1 MRRWG
6 RTKKCRV
13 GFIGLGHVSQAC
25 HLPGYEGVENVE
37 VVAGAELRED
47 VLRRVSSEWGFRGY
61 TSYEEMMRR
70 EDLDIAC
77 VTVGPRFSR
86 EVTERA
92 AEHGVN
98 VLVEKPMAL
107 TLEDA
112 RSMIAKCEREGV
124 KLCYGETYRFLPAC
138 RRAKEMID
146 EGALGDLL
154 LLMEKVIG
162 GRGPEHFRFY
172 HIYPDGAPGSGGMGL
187 IDHGIHLV
195 DVFRWFAGSPVE
207 WVFGRGNRV
216 GRPPGT
222 EFLTMKFKSG
232 AIGQLVYNEATYPSD
247 MPHEGIFSWGS
258 YWAQGKPGW
267 DPHPRDFRVHGTKG
281 ALRIFPYANKMFLF
295 AEGRQ
300 EQVRLPDSPHPHH
313 FGLQI
318 ESFARSVLN
327 DEEPEVTGVDGLKAL
342 QIILAA
348 YESYENQKIVKI
360 KPVI

>member
-1 MRRWG
+1 MME
-6 RTKKCRV
+6 KCKV
-13 GFIGLGHVSQAC
+13 GFVGLGHVAQAC
-25 HLPGYEGVENVE
+25 HLPGYKFVENVA

-47 VLRRVSSEWGFRGY
+47 VLRTVSAEWGFRGY
-61 TSYEEMMRR
+61 TSYEEMLKR
-70 EDLDIAC
+70 ESLDIVC
-77 VTVGPRFSR
+77 VTAGPRFSPEITMR
-86 EVTERA
+86 V

-107 TLEDA
+107 TLDEA

-154 LLMEKVIG
+154 LLLETVIG
-162 GRGPEHFRFY
+162 GRGLEHFRFY
-172 HIYPDGAPGSGGMGL
+172 PIYPAGAPGSGGMGL

-195 DVFRWFAGSPVE
+195 DVFRWLAESPVE

-216 GRPPGT
+216 GRSPDT
-222 EFLTMKFKSG
+222 EFLTMGFKSG
-232 AIGQLVYNEATYPSD
+232 AIGQLVYNEVTHPSD
-247 MPHEGIFSWGS
+247 MPNEGIFSWGA
-258 YWAQGKPGW
+258 YWAKGKSKW
-267 DPHPRDFRVHGTKG
+267 DTQPRDFRVHSTKG
-281 ALRIFPYANKMFLF
+281 ALRVFPYANKMFLF
-295 AEGRQ
+295 TDGRQ
-300 EQVRLPDSPHPHH
+300 EQVRLLDRPHPHH

-342 QIILAA
+342 QIVLAA
-348 YESYENQKIVKI
+348 YESYESHKIVKI
-360 KPVI
+360 RPIM